1 MNMFKAAVI
10 GLGNIGF
17 FFDLDP
23 LRKETWSHVSAYIK
37 CLRTELV
44 GVVDVDKEKIDI
56 FKQHHNVLTFESI
69 KELMENTAVDIV
81 SICTPT
87 EDHYAIL
94 KKLIEYPVKAIF
106 CEKPLAPDICQA
118 KEMVKLCKEKNIVLA
133 INHTRRWDSN
143 YQFAKELIEK
153 GKIGKIKAV
162 NTFYP
167 GQLFNIGTHLLDAV
181 RMLIQKDPCVLSG
194 VSFDIEAQD
203 PSVSGWIEFD
213 ESILC
218 TVIATGERKDL
229 VFEIDV
235 VGDEGRMRIIE
246 NGEKVEWFV
255 FVESTRCSGYRELS
269 LMQMDPIQ
277 KKDRFVESINDI
289 VSVIDGDESTVRCTG
304 NDGYYSLALS
314 VALFESAKEKGMT
327 VNIGEFNAS

>member
-1 MNMFKAAVI
+1 MFKAAVI

-37 CLRTELV
+37 CLKTELV
-44 GVVDVDKEKIDI
+44 GVVDVDKEKINI

-69 KELMENTAVDIV
+69 KELMENITVDIV

-94 KKLIEYPVKAIF
+94 EKLVEYPVKAIF
-106 CEKPLAPDICQA
+106 CEKPLAADLYQA
-118 KEMVKLCKEKNIVLA
+118 KEMVRLCRENNIVLA
-133 INHTRRWDSN
+133 VNHTRRWDSN
-143 YQFAKELIEK
+143 YQYAKGVIEK

-162 NTFYP
+162 NAFYP

-181 RMLIQKDPCVLSG
+181 RMLIQKDPRVLSG

-218 TVIATGERKDL
+218 TVISTGKREDL
-229 VFEIDV
+229 IFEIDV
-235 VGDEGRMRIIE
+235 VGDEGRIRVIE

-255 FVESTRCSGYRELS
+255 FVDSTRYSGYRELS
-269 LMQMDPIQ
+269 LMQIDPIQ
-277 KKDRFVESINDI
+277 KKDRFVEAINDI
-289 VSVIDGDESTVRCTG
+289 VSTIDGEESAVSCSG
-304 NDGYYSLALS
+304 NDGFYSLAMGITML
-314 VALFESAKEKGMT
+314 ESAKKNGMT
-327 VNIGEFNAS
+327 VNVGSSNAL